1 MQIKT
6 RRPHLRSRKRRLLVA
21 LVLAGLTLA
30 VAAPLALGVHRFPDV
45 TNPET
50 HDAIDR
56 VVDAGIMTSCDG
68 GTNFCPQIALGRQ
81 WAALNYDRILGLDGT
96 ARPFTPTF
104 RDVNVETGGGT
115 APLTV
120 DSTLLVD
127 NLNVDQVDG
136 LDANSITRAAQ
147 ASGGAVDD
155 FNTCAQTNL
164 ATISVN
170 APANGILLIWSKVS
184 WRWDADST
192 PASSRAILDDRV
204 MLDGVQAVLGTTDTT
219 NDDVF
224 EISSQ
229 TTAQPVTAGAH
240 ALTLQAQECGNA
252 MATILGSNVMT
263 LFVPFG
269 NAGGQG
275 ILSGR

>member
-1 MQIKT
+1 MRDTT
-6 RRPHLRSRKRRLLVA
+6 RRHSLLRTRRRRLLAVLA
-21 LVLAGLTLA
+21 LAGLS
-30 VAAPLALGVHRFPDV
+30 VAIATPLALGVHRFPDV
-45 TNPET
+45 TNPQT

-68 GTNFCPQIALGRQ
+68 TNFCPQVALGRQ
-81 WAALNYDRILGLDGT
+81 WAAVNYDRILGLDGT

-115 APLTV
+115 PPLTV
-120 DSTLLVD
+120 DSTLRVD
-127 NLNVDQVDG
+127 NLNADRVDG
-136 LDANSITRAAQ
+136 FDANALVRAAQ
-147 ASGGAVDD
+147 ASGAAVDN
-155 FNTCAQTNL
+155 FNTCTHTDL

-170 APANGILLIWSKVS
+170 APQDGILLIWSKVS

-192 PASSRAILDDRV
+192 PSSSTAILDDRV
-204 MLDGVQAVLGTTDTT
+204 TVDGTEVVLGTTDTT

-229 TTAQPVTAGAH
+229 STARPVTAGAH
-240 ALTLQAQECGNA
+240 ALALQGRECGNG
-252 MATILGSNVMT
+252 MANILGSNLMT

-269 NAGGQG
+269 NSGGQG
-275 ILSGR
+275 ALSGR